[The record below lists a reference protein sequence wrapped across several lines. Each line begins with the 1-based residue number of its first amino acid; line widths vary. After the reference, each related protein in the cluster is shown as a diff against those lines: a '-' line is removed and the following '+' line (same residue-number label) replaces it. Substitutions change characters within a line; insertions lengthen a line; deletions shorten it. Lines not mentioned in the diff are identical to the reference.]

1 MPPAYRVLVGCNYR
15 PNPKAPEVRAEP
27 GDVVDDMPAK
37 AARALGPDV
46 VEPVE
51 D

>member
-1 MPPAYRVLVGCNYR
+1 MKYRVLIGCDYR
-15 PNPKAPEVRAEP
+15 PDPKSPEVRAEP
-27 GDVVDDMPAK
+27 GDIVDMPAK
-37 AARALGPDV
+37 VAKALGPDV

>member
-1 MPPAYRVLVGCNYR
+1 MKYLILVGCNWR
-15 PNPKAPEVRAEP
+15 PDPKKPEVRAEP
-27 GDVVDDMPAK
+27 GDIVDNMPTKVAK
-37 AARALGPDV
+37 ALGPAV